1 MNVEEFRKSG
11 SYKEHV
17 IGCQLTDIDKK
28 LRKKRAELKDLYKK
42 LDKLNDKR
50 KELEDKKN
58 LCIEVIF
65 SLVKEQNK
73 LTDNN

>member
-1 MNVEEFRKSG
+1 MDVEEFRKSG

-17 IGCQLTDIDKK
+17 IGYQLTDIDKK